1 MIVRRK
7 EVNLSEPG
15 VPSPVAYRHM
25 RRWQRRGVKL
35 PGQSNLVRKSAADG
49 RETEGGDSEHPMES
63 GGEAAR
69 QGQQMR
75 IVATVVKRT
84 KPKGADRLEPK
95 GTWSAVPLFYSGHM
109 DAMTT
114 GGKTGPK
121 PRVSFR
127 RNAVNPYRRP

>member
-1 MIVRRK
+1 MIVRGK
-7 EVNLSEPG
+7 EVYLSEPG

-35 PGQSNLVRKSAADG
+35 PGQSNLARKSAADG
-49 RETEGGDSEHPMES
+49 RETGGGDSEHPMGS

-84 KPKGADRLEPK
+84 KPKDADRLEPK
-95 GTWSAVPLFYSGHM
+95 GTWSAVPLFIR
-109 DAMTT
+109 DTWT
-114 GGKTGPK
+114 Q
-121 PRVSFR
+121 
-127 RNAVNPYRRP
+127 

>member
-84 KPKGADRLEPK
+84 KPKDADRLEPK
-95 GTWSAVPLFYSGHM
+95 KVRGRLSRCLFGTHGRNDH
-109 DAMTT
+109 
-114 GGKTGPK
+114 
-121 PRVSFR
+121 R
-127 RNAVNPYRRP
+127 RKDGA

>member
-1 MIVRRK
+1 MIVRGK
-7 EVNLSEPG
+7 EVYLSEPG

-35 PGQSNLVRKSAADG
+35 PGQSNLARKGAANC

-84 KPKGADRLEPK
+84 KPKDADRLDQK
-95 GTWSAVPLFYSGHM
+95 GGRPGWPARLSGHM
-109 DAMTT
+109 DGSAV
-114 GGKTGPK
+114 GGKAGPK
-121 PRVSFR
+121 PSVSFK
-127 RNAVNPYRRP
+127 RNVASR

>member
-1 MIVRRK
+1 M
-7 EVNLSEPG
+7 NLSEPG

-35 PGQSNLVRKSAADG
+35 PGQSNLARKSAAES
-49 RETEGGDSEHPMES
+49 RETGGGDSEHPMES

-84 KPKGADRLEPK
+84 KPKDAERLEPK
-95 GTWSAVPLFYSGHM
+95 RYVVGCPAVYSGHM
-109 DAMTT
+109 DVMTT
-114 GGKTGPK
+114 GGKDG
-121 PRVSFR
+121 
-127 RNAVNPYRRP
+127 A

>member
-1 MIVRRK
+1 MMVRRK

-35 PGQSNLVRKSAADG
+35 PGQSNLARKSAANC

-84 KPKGADRLEPK
+84 KPKDADRLEPK
-95 GTWSAVPLFYSGHM
+95 GTWSAVPLFIR
-109 DAMTT
+109 DTWT
-114 GGKTGPK
+114 Q
-121 PRVSFR
+121 
-127 RNAVNPYRRP
+127 

>member
-1 MIVRRK
+1 MIVRGK

-35 PGQSNLVRKSAADG
+35 PGQSNLARKSAAES
-49 RETEGGDSEHPMES
+49 RETGGGDSEHPMES

-75 IVATVVKRT
+75 IVVTVVKRN
-84 KPKGADRLEPK
+84 KPTDADRLEPK
-95 GTWSAVPLFYSGHM
+95 GTWSVIPLFIG
-109 DAMTT
+109 DTWT
-114 GGKTGPK
+114 
-121 PRVSFR
+121 
-127 RNAVNPYRRP
+127 

>member
-1 MIVRRK
+1 MIVRGK
-7 EVNLSEPG
+7 EVYLSEPG

-35 PGQSNLVRKSAADG
+35 PGQSNLARKSAADG
-49 RETEGGDSEHPMES
+49 RETGGGDSEHPMES

-84 KPKGADRLEPK
+84 KPKDADRLEPK
-95 GTWSAVPLFYSGHM
+95 GTWSAVPLFIR
-109 DAMTT
+109 DTWT
-114 GGKTGPK
+114 Q
-121 PRVSFR
+121 
-127 RNAVNPYRRP
+127 